1 MKKFLQKVEE
11 DQQTHTPVVMAFG
24 RMNPPTIGHEKLV
37 DRVKELAHDYKAPH
51 HIIISHSSDAKK
63 NPLNIKD
70 KIKHAK
76 RFFPGANIEA
86 SSKEMP
92 TFLHHAAKL
101 FAAGHDHLI
110 MVAGSDRIPEYEQKL
125 KQYNGTHKGALYNF
139 KKIEVKSAGHRD
151 PDAEGAE
158 GMSASKM
165 REHAKN
171 GDFASFRQGIPTHVP
186 EKHAKELF
194 RDVRSGMGLKED
206 RDYGLFK
213 AIFISGVP
221 GSGKDIIIREAIANP
236 FATEMNTATAINI
249 LNDKH
254 KLHESSRDTRR
265 ESIRNRQSVIITGTT
280 NEEHS
285 ITAIRE
291 ELEELGYDTMMIFV
305 NTTNDASKKRN
316 EKHDKMMV
324 ESIRQRRWYEGQKVS
339 ENFQKT
345 FTKYMEYDNSLDLKE
360 ANIFDI
366 SAKEEEIHNIYE
378 TCANFFDAPVQSE
391 IAETWL
397 YRNGKA
403 NYEKLFEK
411 IVTRFS
417 EKTSLKTIKEEKSNV
432 QTTSKT
438 VYAEDQDCSCGT
450 AKGGRKTSYKRLI
463 DNICPSCQLTAKA
476 GREDSVTDGDIASN
490 TKYTFRTYHEGA
502 GQTVQIAPEPKEANF
517 QQDADK
523 IRAKKQKASST
534 EAGKV
539 IKTAGVSPEYDT
551 RGSGTVYPM
560 SGLGNVTYREQ
571 TENKY
576 GSTAEVTRKSFS
588 SFRKESIDSPSAEMP
603 VVGGMGNASDKEPVS
618 SMLDKIIKQTSNKKK
633 KK

>member
-37 DRVKELAHDYKAPH
+37 DRVKDIAHDYKAAH

-171 GDFASFRQGIPTHVP
+171 VDFASFRQGIPTHVP

-221 GSGKDIIIREAIANP
+221 GSGKDIIIREAIANS

-254 KLHESSRDTRR
+254 KLHESSRDPRR